1 MNIFKSG
8 YWCVTVQGEDDMGLH
23 RGKPRLLLGQAMGMS
38 PGKEAEKGAEELLA
52 LVQQCAVGIQQQVCK
67 ERKRQSLQDYCWKQH
82 GVGVG
87 GFQRTEG
94 RPPTF
99 L

>member
-38 PGKEAEKGAEELLA
+38 PGKEAEKGTSQEDAEQGSDKPRVKPELKT
-52 LVQQCAVGIQQQVCK
+52 C
-67 ERKRQSLQDYCWKQH
+67 RNDH
-82 GVGVG
+82 
-87 GFQRTEG
+87 
-94 RPPTF
+94 
-99 L
+99 

>member
-52 LVQQCAVGIQQQVCK
+52 LGLP
-67 ERKRQSLQDYCWKQH
+67 RKAAGGVLPSWRVDRQSSKASM
-82 GVGVG
+82 
-87 GFQRTEG
+87 
-94 RPPTF
+94 F
-99 L
+99 LSP